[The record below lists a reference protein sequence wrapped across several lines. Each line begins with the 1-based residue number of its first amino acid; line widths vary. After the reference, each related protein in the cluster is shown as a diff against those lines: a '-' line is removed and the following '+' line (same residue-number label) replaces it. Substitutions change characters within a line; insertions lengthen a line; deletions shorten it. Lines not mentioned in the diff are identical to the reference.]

1 MKKSLILIFLLGLGD
16 GRLPSPPPTRSPP
29 LPTITILSP
38 PPTASSGED
47 TTTSREDTTTP
58 REDTTTSR
66 EDTTTSR
73 EDTTTS
79 REDTTN
85 SGEDTS
91 TRRTTGSSSGEDTT
105 TGRTTGLSSGEDT
118 TTTEDIVPEPPLD
131 CTFPDHYC
139 NPTANDLIK
148 KVEDVSVNSAKECQ
162 DLCKRQVPRVYVK
175 VYYYL
180 FLVNYPIQ

>member
-79 REDTTN
+79 REDTTTFREDTTTGRTTRGS
-85 SGEDTS
+85 SGEDT
-91 TRRTTGSSSGEDTT
+91 TIGRTTGSSSGEDTT
-105 TGRTTGLSSGEDT
+105 T
-118 TTTEDIVPEPPLD
+118 TEEIVPEPPLI
-131 CTFPDHYC
+131 CSFPDHYC
-139 NPTANDLIK
+139 NPTANDLIR
-148 KVEDVSVNSAKECQ
+148 KVEDVPVNNAKECQ
-162 DLCKRQVPRVYVK
+162 DLCKRQASTVYK
-175 VYYYL
+175 KMFISIKFIYL
-180 FLVNYPIQ
+180 